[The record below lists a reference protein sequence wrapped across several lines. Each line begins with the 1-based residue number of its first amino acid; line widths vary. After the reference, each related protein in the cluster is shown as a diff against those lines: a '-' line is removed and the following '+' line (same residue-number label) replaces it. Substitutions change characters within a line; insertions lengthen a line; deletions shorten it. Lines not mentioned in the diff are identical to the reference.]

1 VWTAFLF
8 CPPFSQERRY
18 ERKSTEPK
26 RRTLDHLAAETQK
39 ELHRAMADFALQ
51 RALGAIWQLVAAT
64 NKYIVQVEPWV
75 LAKQAKETGD
85 PSAGARL
92 ATSLYVMAESLRL
105 IAQALAPFLPDTAA
119 AVAQQVGS
127 ELAQPG
133 EWCDALSWGK
143 LAAGTPVQSA
153 AVLFLKR

>member
-1 VWTAFLF
+1 
-8 CPPFSQERRY
+8 
-18 ERKSTEPK
+18 
-26 RRTLDHLAAETQK
+26 
-39 ELHRAMADFALQ
+39 MADFALQ

-105 IAQALAPFLPDTAA
+105 IAHDLAPFLPETAA
-119 AVAQQVGS
+119 AVARQIGS
-127 ELAQPG
+127 PLETG
-133 EWCDALSWGK
+133 GDGCGALSWGK
-143 LAAGTPVQSA
+143 LGVGSVVQSA
-153 AVLFLKR
+153 EVLFVKQ